1 MGTHPDATNQQR
13 GQMGDQTGNAGGN
26 NGGTVS
32 QQEMTAAMNIL
43 YNQNQELAAGM
54 QHLAAGQQQQQA
66 TAGESGGTTTTVPVV
81 DLSQLTEEQ
90 VN

>member
-1 MGTHPDATNQQR
+1 MGTHPDATNQQQ
-13 GQMGDQTGNAGGN
+13 GQMTDPTGNVGGN

-32 QQEMTAAMNIL
+32 QQEMIAAMNIL

-54 QHLAAGQQQQQA
+54 QHLAAGQQQQA
-66 TAGESGGTTTTVPVV
+66 TAGESGATTTSVPVM